1 MLLGRRDRERNAGVG
16 AAFVNYPHEFDS
28 FHQKVARALLMK
40 IQMNMNMQMCK
51 SGNVKICVN
60 V

>member
-1 MLLGRRDRERNAGVG
+1 VNAGVP
-16 AAFVNYPHEFDS
+16 AAFAFVNYPHEFDS

-51 SGNVKICVN
+51 SGNVEM
-60 V
+60 